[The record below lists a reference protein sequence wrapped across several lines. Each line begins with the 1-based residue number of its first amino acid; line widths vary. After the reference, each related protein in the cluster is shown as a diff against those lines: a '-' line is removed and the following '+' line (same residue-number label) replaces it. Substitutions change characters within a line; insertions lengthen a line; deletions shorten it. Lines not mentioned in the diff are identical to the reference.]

1 MKRILCL
8 TALIM
13 LFIAISS
20 TMAHAKE
27 SIHEN
32 GEITLTTVEDET
44 RHIKPERD
52 IEPGELVP
60 TPRSIVLQPVY
71 AYLYN
76 KVVSLDF
83 TEAFSVVNV
92 VITNQST
99 GETIHSETYSNP
111 ATLCVDLNGESGSNY
126 LIEIEADDTFLT
138 GNFSL

>member
-1 MKRILCL
+1 
-8 TALIM
+8 
-13 LFIAISS
+13 
-20 TMAHAKE
+20 MAHAKE

-44 RHIKPERD
+44 RHIKHEGD
-52 IEPGELVP
+52 IEPGEPVP

-83 TEAFSVVNV
+83 TETFSAVNV
-92 VITNQST
+92 VITNQAT
-99 GETIHSETYSNP
+99 GETIHSETYCNP
-111 ATLCVDLNGESGSNY
+111 ITLSIDLNGESGGNY
-126 LIEIEADDTFLT
+126 LIEIEADDTLLT

>member
-1 MKRILCL
+1 MKRILFFILLFALAGGKTTVNAEVLDTHKEILL
-8 TALIM
+8 TAVQGD
-13 LFIAISS
+13 
-20 TMAHAKE
+20 TE
-27 SIHEN
+27 R
-32 GEITLTTVEDET
+32 EINDKRSETTSGD
-44 RHIKPERD
+44 
-52 IEPGELVP
+52 VP
-60 TPRSIVLQPVY
+60 VSRSIVLQPVY